1 MQNHLHI
8 WDFEQRPQKLSKQ
21 LIFWRIYDDDI
32 ESIPNLIE
40 KNSEALKAR
49 YLEWVYDIGT
59 FQVNGKNLIDKLKI
73 RDNFSFWWMTLIS
86 EKCNYSASP
95 QITEAIKLMA
105 FDMMMSDR
113 KIDCLEFSSTDIA
126 LGKCL
131 KIWCDKRGIRFTMNI
146 HSLSKPKLSF
156 MARAYAIMPDTIRAI
171 SQLCLYMFKRW
182 PLRGV
187 GLNEW
192 KKTNGNITF
201 FSYLFNLSPS
211 FAEKGEFESGFWT
224 ALPEK
229 LKEQDITTNW
239 LHIFCEDTSHP
250 KPRDAARIINQFNE
264 KGSTSQIHVCL
275 DSFLGFKLFFKT
287 LVDWLRVVY
296 LSRNLE
302 KYVKN
307 AMSKDIDLWPLYQNE
322 WRASLFGANSIIN
335 LLTLNLLE
343 VATKTLPSQ
352 KAGVYLYEQQPWELA
367 LIYAWKN
374 TNHGQIIGAQHS
386 TMLYWDMRYYHDPR
400 TYYQIGKNCLPMP
413 DLVATNGPE
422 IMKNSIL
429 SGYPE
434 DRLIEVEAL
443 RYLYLQDLVSTDVRD
458 DNLKRRSLCLLIV
471 GDYLFSNTDF
481 QLKLLSNAIS
491 LIPKRL
497 KIILK
502 PHPNLDVNPSEYP
515 KINMTV
521 TKEPLLKILPSCDVV
536 YASSVTSAAVDAYC
550 AGKPVITSL
559 NSNTLNLS
567 PLRGRENTFFVS
579 TPKQMVESFKI
590 ISRSNFTLKDKQEFF
605 TLDKDLPRWKKL
617 IAAKSI

>member
-1 MQNHLHI
+1 
-8 WDFEQRPQKLSKQ
+8 
-21 LIFWRIYDDDI
+21 
-32 ESIPNLIE
+32 
-40 KNSEALKAR
+40 
-49 YLEWVYDIGT
+49 
-59 FQVNGKNLIDKLKI
+59 
-73 RDNFSFWWMTLIS
+73 
-86 EKCNYSASP
+86 
-95 QITEAIKLMA
+95 
-105 FDMMMSDR
+105 
-113 KIDCLEFSSTDIA
+113 
-126 LGKCL
+126 
-131 KIWCDKRGIRFTMNI
+131 
-146 HSLSKPKLSF
+146 
-156 MARAYAIMPDTIRAI
+156 
-171 SQLCLYMFKRW
+171 
-182 PLRGV
+182 
-187 GLNEW
+187 
-192 KKTNGNITF
+192 
-201 FSYLFNLSPS
+201 
-211 FAEKGEFESGFWT
+211 
-224 ALPEK
+224 
-229 LKEQDITTNW
+229 
-239 LHIFCEDTSHP
+239 
-250 KPRDAARIINQFNE
+250 
-264 KGSTSQIHVCL
+264 
-275 DSFLGFKLFFKT
+275 
-287 LVDWLRVVY
+287 
-296 LSRNLE
+296 
-302 KYVKN
+302 
-307 AMSKDIDLWPLYQNE
+307 MSKDIDLWPLYQNE

-491 LIPKRL
+491 LLPKRL